1 MPLDFTAIDFET
13 ANSRPESAC
22 QVGLARVRGGEIA
35 ARASWLI
42 RPPAGFDEFFAF
54 NSTIH
59 GIHADDVV
67 GAPEWA
73 EQFDDLRDFAGDD
86 ILVAHSATFDMGVLG
101 RASAATGVVCP
112 PWRSLCS
119 LQLARKTYDLPSYK
133 LPSAAAA
140 AGFSGFAHHDAGADA
155 LASAHIV
162 IDAAR
167 RFGVDDVEALA
178 QSAGIAI
185 ATLLVAEPVG

>member
-22 QVGLARVRGGEIA
+22 QVGLARVRDGEIVAHA
-35 ARASWLI
+35 AWLI
-42 RPPAGFDEFFAF
+42 RPPAGFDEFYAF

-59 GIHADDVV
+59 GIHAEDVV
-67 GAPEWA
+67 AAPGWA
-73 EQFDDLRDFAGDD
+73 EQFDRLRDFAGEDV
-86 ILVAHSATFDMGVLG
+86 LVAHSATFDMGVLA
-101 RASAATGVVCP
+101 RASAATGVACP
-112 PWRSLCS
+112 AWRSLCS

-133 LPSAAAA
+133 LPKAAAA

-167 RFGVDDVEALA
+167 RFRAQDVDALA
-178 QSAGIAI
+178 DSAGIGI
-185 ATLLVAEPVG
+185 TTLRVAEPVG